1 MYEIR
6 MAHATIHAH
15 AYAAC
20 DLIPVVGGEGE
31 ETLPGRRC
39 LSFFIIFFGGI
50 ARTYHN
56 ARKTIQ
62 ANRYDGMRRTYQQT
76 KRHCGEREFK
86 LNHKKRNGEDAR

>member
-15 AYAAC
+15 AHAAC

-39 LSFFIIFFGGI
+39 LSFFIIFFSTVIIFLGI
-50 ARTYHN
+50 ISLSLKFVKHSLN
-56 ARKTIQ
+56 FKIQ
-62 ANRYDGMRRTYQQT
+62 L
-76 KRHCGEREFK
+76 CLGEV
-86 LNHKKRNGEDAR
+86 LSWPRNVVK